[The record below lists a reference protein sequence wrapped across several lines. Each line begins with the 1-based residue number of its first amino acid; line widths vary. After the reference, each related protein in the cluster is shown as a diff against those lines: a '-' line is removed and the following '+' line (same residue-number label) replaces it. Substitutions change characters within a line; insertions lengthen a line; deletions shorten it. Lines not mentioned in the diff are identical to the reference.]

1 MVYPLPLSFQGYGF
15 WCLVY
20 DSIKGRGIVSEVFVH
35 DSIGIRYASRC
46 IVEVGGAVL
55 DGVVGGGTGVGGVH
69 LPCGVPVEEWDHV
82 TIRQLMGGNGFCL
95 VGSPLMDT

>member
-1 MVYPLPLSFQGYGF
+1 M
-15 WCLVY
+15 
-20 DSIKGRGIVSEVFVH
+20 SEVFVH

-46 IVEVGGAVL
+46 IVKVGRAVL

-82 TIRQLMGGNGFCL
+82 TIRQLVALGGIGFCL